1 MPGVAI
7 VGSRDTSPAGEEITR
22 RITNQIVAAGFIIVS
37 GLAIGTDAN
46 AHKAALQ
53 AKGKTIAVL
62 AHGLEKAKPKQNSRL
77 AQEILEKGEHGF
89 LNILLDA
96 RLKSSLLFKGI
107 EYR

>member
-53 AKGKTIAVL
+53 AKGKLSLFWLMGLKKQSQSKIAAL
-62 AHGLEKAKPKQNSRL
+62 LKKYWR
-77 AQEILEKGEHGF
+77 KGEHGF